1 MTPRERLHIDDLAQD
16 DGDDDDDDDDRG
28 VDDEGDDDKDH
39 VVDFG
44 EGGDILADLYRWW
57 WRLGWDSADVSF
69 PTRRRTLESKSTVQP
84 RSLNTETFFLF
95 FDVFFRRGTQG
106 IQKSYIQI

>member
-1 MTPRERLHIDDLAQD
+1 MGERLHIDDLAQD
-16 DGDDDDDDDDRG
+16 DGD
-28 VDDEGDDDKDH
+28 GDDDKDH

-84 RSLNTETFFLF
+84 RTLSTETTYFFFSF
-95 FDVFFRRGTQG
+95 FFFFRRGTQG
-106 IQKSYIQI
+106 IQKSYLQI